1 MTTNTHNTD
10 PVLQHYLNSIGQTE
24 HPVLTALRERTQS
37 HRLGKMAIA
46 QEQGN
51 NVGVVGQ
58 IIECPKIFGSWR
70 LYRLQQHRHGA
81 CPPRRRQNHG
91 LDINVTFTDIARE
104 TWRAAG
110 VAHKISLHLQPAL
123 LTLDD
128 LIAQGESESYDLAL
142 IDADKPPTPKYFER
156 CLQLVRSGGVIAID
170 NILLGGRVMN
180 EAAENDPPAWISCA
194 ISTKICR
201 TIHALF
207 PLPCLSATV

>member
-10 PVLQHYLNSIGQTE
+10 PALQHYLNSIGQSE

-46 QEQGN
+46 QEQAAMLVWLAKLLN
-51 NVGVVGQ
+51 AQKYLEVGV
-58 IIECPKIFGSWR
+58 
-70 LYRLQQHRHGA
+70 
-81 CPPRRRQNHG
+81 
-91 LDINVTFTDIARE
+91 FTGYSSTAM
-104 TWRAAG
+104 A
-110 VAHKISLHLQPAL
+110 

-180 EAAENDPPAWISCA
+180 EAARNDPPSLDIL
-194 ISTKICR
+194 R
-201 TIHALF
+201 HF
-207 PLPCLSATV
+207 NQNLPHDTRIIPITLPVGDGLTFLLKK